1 MRMAS
6 SFFTEGITCIMSAGE
21 VIDKGANVSHRRA
34 SVSFER
40 THLGDLR
47 HNVRLL
53 VVGVA
58 EQDHFVHRSFVVLCL
73 P

>member
-1 MRMAS
+1 
-6 SFFTEGITCIMSAGE
+6 
-21 VIDKGANVSHRRA
+21 
-34 SVSFER
+34 
-40 THLGDLR
+40 
-47 HNVRLL
+47 VRLL